1 MPEVIIRLI
10 PAEEARPLRG
20 AILRPNLPLEK
31 SVYPGDD
38 AHDTLHLGAYVM
50 DELVGVASVFHQ
62 PPPGESLSAAW
73 RLRGM
78 AVRTNAQGRG
88 YGRALLEHCIAHVAK
103 QGGTLFWCNGRT
115 SALGFYREFGFEPRG
130 EEFDV
135 PDSGS
140 HFVLHL
146 RINQPTP

>member
-1 MPEVIIRLI
+1 MPEVNLRPISVT
-10 PAEEARPLRG
+10 EARPLRG

-31 SVYPGDD
+31 SVYPDDD
-38 AHDTLHLGAYVM
+38 APNTLHLGAYLM

-62 PPPGESLSAAW
+62 SPPGEATAKAW

-88 YGRALLEHCIAHVAK
+88 YGRALLERCIAHVTE

-115 SALGFYREFGFEPRG
+115 SALGFYRSFGFEPRG

-135 PDSGS
+135 PDSGR
-140 HFVLHL
+140 HFVLYL
-146 RINQPTP
+146 RINQPAP